1 MNDRIS
7 VTIGI
12 PFLNARRYLADAVRS
27 VFAQTHEDWEL
38 ILVDDGSTDGSLDV
52 VRHLDDPRVR
62 VLSDGTNRGLCARL
76 NQIASLAQ
84 GSYLARMDADDLM
97 HPERIERQLR
107 FLRTNPNVDLID
119 TATYTVNDDLTP
131 LGIRGD
137 QPLDVNPD
145 AVLRHG
151 LLIHPTVMGR
161 TAWFRDNPYDAVY
174 VRAEDRELWCRTCTT
189 TRFARLC
196 EPLFFYREGLGGNL
210 RNYLRTE
217 STVRDILRR
226 YGPPLVG
233 ARRTRRLVIRSWMK
247 SLAYRVGT
255 TLGLQGRLIQK
266 RNRPLDVVAIK
277 EAVELLAMI
286 QSVPVPGLL
295 GEGVCEEALA

>member
-266 RNRPLDVVAIK
+266 RNRPLDVEARK